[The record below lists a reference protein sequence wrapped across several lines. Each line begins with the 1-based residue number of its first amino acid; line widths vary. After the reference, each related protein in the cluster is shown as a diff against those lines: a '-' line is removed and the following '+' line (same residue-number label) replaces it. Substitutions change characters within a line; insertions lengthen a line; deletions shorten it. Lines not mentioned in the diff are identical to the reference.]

1 MALRV
6 KERMLAALAPR
17 DALWRALVIAA
28 LSLLWL
34 GGKAATT
41 SQLLLLMSLLL
52 LPCLAYQLALAC
64 TAP

>member
-1 MALRV
+1 MLFCLLFSAGELLSVALRV

-34 GGKAATT
+34 GARPPPPA
-41 SQLLLLMSLLL
+41 SY
-52 LPCLAYQLALAC
+52 CC
-64 TAP
+64 